1 MIDDATLLERYARDR
16 SEEAFAELVRR
27 HLTLVYSAALRRT
40 DGDAHRAHDV
50 AQIVF
55 TRLAKDAATLNRHP
69 ALVGWL
75 YAATRSAAIDLM
87 RTERRRRQ
95 REEKAHIME
104 EISSSHET
112 PADWEQLRPV
122 LDDVMDELDER
133 DREAVL
139 LRFFKGQ
146 PFATVASALRLSED
160 AARKRVGRA
169 LEKLGGLLERRG
181 ITSTSGALAVLLAN
195 QVAVATPASVAAEI
209 TAAAIAGAGPTAGA
223 SAVGTA
229 GIFIMSTSKIGT
241 AITTVVA
248 LIAIGSAIYQ
258 AQASREAAATAASV
272 MKERDALRARLAAI
286 EKRVLQSDAKLA
298 VQKQASEAT
307 QPSVAAAPRQV
318 ASGNPA
324 LDYVLEHPETHAA
337 FVEQF
342 MLSWK
347 AHYDGFFKKAGLS
360 AEQQERVLNLMK
372 EVRTGEL
379 DLLAALHTQ
388 GYDRGDNEDPR
399 AMSKEVMGTV
409 KKIGM
414 EDIQQREAAMRAILG
429 DDGFTAYQ
437 QYSAT
442 ISQRN
447 VADQVAAQLYNTNEP
462 LTAQQ
467 AEQLVEVLTQNAFN
481 PRAESAPG
489 NTINGTVVS
498 QSVYSG
504 RLIQVGQQ
512 GGMSV
517 LDWQA
522 PVTDAAIARAQS
534 ILTPAQ
540 FAALKQMQANQAV
553 LFQLAPPPPPTA
565 IPSLGIM
572 LSHR

>member
-1 MIDDATLLERYARDR
+1 MIDDSTLLKRYARDR
-16 SEEAFAELVRR
+16 SEEAFTELVRR
-27 HLTLVYSAALRRT
+27 YLTLVYSAALRRT
-40 DGDAHRAHDV
+40 DGDAHRAKDV

-55 TRLAKDAATLNRHP
+55 TDLARDAATLSRHP
-69 ALVGWL
+69 ALPGWL
-75 YAATRSAAIDLM
+75 YAATRNTALDLL
-87 RTERRRRQ
+87 RAERSRRQ

-104 EISSSHET
+104 EISLPHEST
-112 PADWEQLRPV
+112 ADWEQLRPV
-122 LDDVMDELDER
+122 LDDVIEELDER
-133 DREAVL
+133 DRQAVL
-139 LRFFKGQ
+139 LRFFAGQ
-146 PFATVASALRLSED
+146 PFASVATALRLSED
-160 AARKRVGRA
+160 AARKRVDRA
-169 LEKLGGLLERRG
+169 LEKLGRLLAQRG
-181 ITSTSGALAVLLAN
+181 IASTSGALAVLLAN
-195 QVAVATPASVAAEI
+195 QVAVAAPTRVAEAI
-209 TAAAIAGAGPTAGA
+209 TTAAITGARTAAGA
-223 SAVGTA
+223 SAAGTA
-229 GIFIMSTSKIGT
+229 GIFIMNASKIITGIT
-241 AITTVVA
+241 AVGA

-258 AQASREAAATAASV
+258 ANASREAAATTASV
-272 MKERDALRARLAAI
+272 MKERDALRARLATM
-286 EKRVLQSDAKLA
+286 EKSAQRSGGNLA
-298 VQKQASEAT
+298 AQKGVGDAT
-307 QPSVAAAPRQV
+307 QPPAAAASRPV
-318 ASGNPA
+318 ASDNAA
-324 LDYVLEHPETHAA
+324 LDYMLEHPETHAA

-347 AHYDGFFKKAGLS
+347 GHYDGFFKKAGLS
-360 AEQQERVLNLMK
+360 AEQQERVLNIMK

-388 GYDRGDNEDPR
+388 GYDRADNEDPQ
-399 AMSKEVMGTV
+399 AMSKVVMGPV
-409 KKIGM
+409 RKIGM
-414 EDIQQREAAMRAILG
+414 EDIQQREAALRAILG

-447 VADQVAAQLYNTNEP
+447 VAGQLAAQLYNTNEP

-467 AEQLVEVLTQNAFN
+467 AEQLVEVLSQNAFN

-504 RLIQVGQQ
+504 RFIQVGQQ

-553 LFQLAPPPPPTA
+553 LFQLAPPPPPAA
-565 IPSLGIM
+565 IPMLGIM